1 MYLLLIMYYVVVKDQ
16 RREIPL
22 SRLLK
27 FSCQIAEGMG
37 YLVCSRAT
45 VYMYM
50 FCHLCY
56 SVCACVFV
64 SCVCMCLS
72 VCACVFVSVCV
83 CSVCGCL
90 LCVCVL
96 MYYNIH
102 CRNQ

>member
-37 YLVCSRAT
+37 YLVCSGAT

-50 FCHLCY
+50 FYCLCY
-56 SVCACVFV
+56 SVY
-64 SCVCMCLS
+64 
-72 VCACVFVSVCV
+72 VCV
-83 CSVCGCL
+83 CVCVTHVCVPVCTRVC
-90 LCVCVL
+90 CVCV
-96 MYYNIH
+96 Y
-102 CRNQ
+102 

>member
-45 VYMYM
+45 IYVYVVFVY
-50 FCHLCY
+50 LSLVY
-56 SVCACVFV
+56 VCACVFV
-64 SCVCMCLS
+64 C
-72 VCACVFVSVCV
+72 VCV
-83 CSVCGCL
+83 CLSLVCVC
-90 LCVCVL
+90 LCVRVFVVYVCINVL
-96 MYYNIH
+96 QYPL
-102 CRNQ
+102 